1 MPMTR
6 LAATVF
12 FMAMVAGLPGAG
24 CGDVDDPDH
33 PDPLDH
39 RAGQEAQGLPL
50 GTKDV
55 KFAPAELTAKTGVTT
70 ELTLGNLDGVE
81 HDFQIDDINVDV
93 IESDDGRGEH
103 DGGHAGGDL
112 GVHAEG
118 GETDFVTFVVN
129 EPGSYEFYCTIPGH
143 KESGMVGTLIVE

>member
-1 MPMTR
+1 MTR

-12 FMAMVAGLPGAG
+12 FMAMVSGLSGAG

-39 RAGQEAQGLPL
+39 RAGQEAQELRL
-50 GTKDV
+50 ETKDV
-55 KFAPAELTAKTGVTT
+55 KFAPVELTAKTGVTT
-70 ELTLGNLDGVE
+70 ELTLENLDEVE
-81 HDFQIDDINVDV
+81 RDFQIDDINVDV
-93 IESDDGRGEH
+93 IERDDDREH
-103 DGGHAGGDL
+103 DGGHTGGDL

-118 GETDFVTFVVN
+118 GETEFVTFVVN